1 MMADALAFDL
11 SSAKEKPFNEALVGP
26 YNEKIAIC
34 ALPPRHT
41 HWTARRKA
49 EIVTIVRAGLLNLED
64 IFARYKISG
73 AEYQAWCAALDKAGL
88 PALHATKRPK
98 KKIGA
103 R

>member
-1 MMADALAFDL
+1 MADMRAFDL
-11 SSAKEKPFNEALVGP
+11 SSSTERPFNEALVGP
-26 YNEKIAIC
+26 FNERIAIC

-49 EIVTIVRAGLLNLED
+49 EIVAIVRAGLLTLED
-64 IFARYKISG
+64 ICARYKISG

-98 KKIGA
+98 RKIGA